1 MKKEIGILIIAGI
14 LLCGCGRSFDVIQ
27 KEISTENTG
36 IGKSSTESGK
46 VGQETSDADRGTNGS
61 SAGNKADGEFENQ
74 EDSSAEPE
82 PEILDF
88 VDVYGESYQTVIHP
102 DVEKH
107 TYDLD
112 AFSRNGNAAAYTGD
126 ERYTYRLGIDVSYH
140 QGSVN
145 WEKVKAAGFDFA
157 FLRIGYRGYGKEG
170 SICLDKQFFQN
181 IKGAK
186 AAGIDTGVY
195 FFSQAVNEDEA
206 REEAEFVLEQLKGY
220 ELQLPIVYDPESI
233 LDEEARTDNVTGEQF
248 TKNTIV
254 FCELVKAAGYQPMI
268 YSNMLWEAFQYDL
281 KQLAEYPIW
290 YADYEPLPQTPY
302 QFEFWQYTNTAS
314 IDGIDGVV
322 DLNIQLI
329 PADEM

>member
-46 VGQETSDADRGTNGS
+46 VGQETSDADCKTNGS

-145 WEKVKAAGFDFA
+145 WEKEVFA
-157 FLRIGYRGYGKEG
+157 WISSFFRISKGQKRPE
-170 SICLDKQFFQN
+170 LTLAFTFFPRQ
-181 IKGAK
+181 
-186 AAGIDTGVY
+186 
-195 FFSQAVNEDEA
+195 
-206 REEAEFVLEQLKGY
+206 
-220 ELQLPIVYDPESI
+220 
-233 LDEEARTDNVTGEQF
+233 
-248 TKNTIV
+248 
-254 FCELVKAAGYQPMI
+254 
-268 YSNMLWEAFQYDL
+268 
-281 KQLAEYPIW
+281 
-290 YADYEPLPQTPY
+290 
-302 QFEFWQYTNTAS
+302 
-314 IDGIDGVV
+314 
-322 DLNIQLI
+322 
-329 PADEM
+329 